1 MKIALIGASGFV
13 GKALT
18 RELLDRHHDVT
29 AIVRH
34 PEVMD
39 SEGIAAAT
47 GKGAGAVIGK
57 GIGAA
62 TGKGAG
68 DVMDEGTG
76 APAGGGGSLHPV
88 KGDVFQPDQIA
99 ALVKG
104 HDVVI
109 SAYNPGWTNPAIYE
123 EFIRGSEA
131 IQGAVKKAG
140 VKRFIVIGGGGS
152 LYVAPGVQLVDTPQF
167 PAEYKAGA
175 QGARDYLNI
184 LKKEQDLDW
193 TFFSPAILMNHGT
206 SGVRKGHYR
215 TGLDNPV
222 FDEKGQSVLSVEDLA
237 VAIVDEV
244 EKPKFIKKR
253 FTAAY

>member
-18 RELLDRHHDVT
+18 RELLDRHHEVT

-34 PEVMD
+34 PEALD
-39 SEGIAAAT
+39 SEVPGV
-47 GKGAGAVIGK
+47 GAQA
-57 GIGAA
+57 
-62 TGKGAG
+62 
-68 DVMDEGTG
+68 
-76 APAGGGGSLHPV
+76 GGGSLHV
-88 KGDVFQPDQIA
+88 AKGDVFQPDQMA

-109 SAYNPGWTNPAIYE
+109 SAYNPGFTNPAIYD
-123 EFIRGSEA
+123 EFIRGSQA
-131 IQGAVKKAG
+131 IQEAVKKAG

-152 LYVAPGVQLVDTPQF
+152 LYVAPGVQLVDTPEF
-167 PAEYKAGA
+167 PAEYKPGA
-175 QGARDYLNI
+175 LGARDYLNI

-193 TFFSPAILMNHGT
+193 TFFSPAIFMSHET

-237 VAIVDEV
+237 MAIVDEV
-244 EKPKFIKKR
+244 EKPKFLKKR

>member
-18 RELLDRHHDVT
+18 RELLDRHHEVT

-34 PEVMD
+34 PE
-39 SEGIAAAT
+39 
-47 GKGAGAVIGK
+47 KIGQSS
-57 GIGAA
+57 
-62 TGKGAG
+62 
-68 DVMDEGTG
+68 
-76 APAGGGGSLHPV
+76 PHLHSV
-88 KGDVFQPDQIA
+88 RGDVFQTEQLA
-99 ALVKG
+99 ALIKG
-104 HDVVI
+104 QDIVI

-131 IQGAVKKAG
+131 IQEAVKKAG
-140 VKRFIVIGGGGS
+140 VKRYIVIGGAGS
-152 LYVAPGVQLVDTPQF
+152 LEIAPGVQLVDTPEF

-175 QGARDYLNI
+175 LGARDYLFI
-184 LKKEQDLDW
+184 LRKEQDLDW
-193 TFFSPAILMNHGT
+193 TFFSPALLMHPGT
-206 SGVRKGHYR
+206 SGVRKGQYR

-222 FDEKGQSVLSVEDLA
+222 FDEKGQSVLSVEDVA
-237 VAIVDEV
+237 VVIVDEA

>member
-18 RELLDRHHDVT
+18 RELLDRHHEVT

-34 PEVMD
+34 PEALEAEVAGAK
-39 SEGIAAAT
+39 SG
-47 GKGAGAVIGK
+47 GGAGASSG
-57 GIGAA
+57 
-62 TGKGAG
+62 
-68 DVMDEGTG
+68 EGL
-76 APAGGGGSLHPV
+76 LHVV

-109 SAYNPGWTNPAIYE
+109 SAYNPGWTNPAIYQ
-123 EFIRGSEA
+123 EFISGSEA
-131 IQGAVKKAG
+131 IQAAVKKAG

-152 LYVAPGVQLVDTPQF
+152 LYIAPDMQLVDSPQF

-193 TFFSPAILMNHGT
+193 TFFSPAILMNHDT

-215 TGLDNPV
+215 TGLENPV
-222 FDEKGQSVLSVEDLA
+222 FDEKGQSILSVEDLA
-237 VAIVDEV
+237 MAIVDEV

>member
-18 RELLDRHHDVT
+18 RELLDRHHAVT

-34 PEVMD
+34 PEALD
-39 SEGIAAAT
+39 SE
-47 GKGAGAVIGK
+47 
-57 GIGAA
+57 
-62 TGKGAG
+62 
-68 DVMDEGTG
+68 VMRVG
-76 APAGGGGSLHPV
+76 APAGGGSLHPV

-123 EFIRGSEA
+123 EFIRGSQA
-131 IQGAVKKAG
+131 IQEAVKKAG
-140 VKRFIVIGGGGS
+140 VKRFIVIGGAGS
-152 LYVAPGVQLVDTPQF
+152 LEIAPGVQLVDTPEF
-167 PAEYKAGA
+167 PMEYKPGA
-175 QGARDYLNI
+175 LGARDYLNI
-184 LKKEQDLDW
+184 LKKEQGLDW
-193 TFFSPAILMNHGT
+193 TFVSPAILMHPGT

-215 TGLDNPV
+215 TALDNPV
-222 FDEKGQSVLSVEDLA
+222 FDEKGQSIIAVEDLA

-244 EKPKFIKKR
+244 EKPKFLKKR

>member
-18 RELLDRHHDVT
+18 RELLDRHHEVT

-34 PEVMD
+34 PEAM
-39 SEGIAAAT
+39 GLQNGGAASGDGSQGGGVSGLA
-47 GKGAGAVIGK
+47 AGA
-57 GIGAA
+57 
-62 TGKGAG
+62 
-68 DVMDEGTG
+68 
-76 APAGGGGSLHPV
+76 GSLHPV
-88 KGDVFQPDQIA
+88 KGDVFQPDHIA

-131 IQGAVKKAG
+131 IQEAVKKAG
-140 VKRFIVIGGGGS
+140 VKRLIVIGGGGS
-152 LYVAPGVQLVDTPQF
+152 LFIAPGVQLVDTPEF

-175 QGARDYLNI
+175 LGARDFLNI

-237 VAIVDEV
+237 MAIVDEV
-244 EKPKFIKKR
+244 EKPKFLKKR

>member
-18 RELLDRHHDVT
+18 RELLDRHHEVT

-34 PEVMD
+34 PE
-39 SEGIAAAT
+39 AL
-47 GKGAGAVIGK
+47 GAV
-57 GIGAA
+57 
-62 TGKGAG
+62 
-68 DVMDEGTG
+68 E
-76 APAGGGGSLHPV
+76 GGGMLHVV

-109 SAYNPGWTNPAIYE
+109 SAYNPGWTNPAIYQ
-123 EFIRGSEA
+123 EFISGSEA
-131 IQGAVKKAG
+131 IQEAVKKAG

-152 LYVAPGVQLVDTPQF
+152 LYIAPGMQLVDTPEF

-175 QGARDYLNI
+175 LGARDYLNI
-184 LKKEQDLDW
+184 LKKETDLDW

-222 FDEKGQSVLSVEDLA
+222 FDEKGQSILSVEDLA
-237 VAIVDEV
+237 MAIVDEV
-244 EKPKFIKKR
+244 EKPKFLKRR

>member
-18 RELLDRHHDVT
+18 RELLDRHHEVT

-34 PEVMD
+34 PEALD
-39 SEGIAAAT
+39 SGGAGFAT
-47 GKGAGAVIGK
+47 GNSAGAQVGK
-57 GIGAA
+57 
-62 TGKGAG
+62 
-68 DVMDEGTG
+68 
-76 APAGGGGSLHPV
+76 GSLHAV
-88 KGDVFQPDQIA
+88 RGDVFQPDQIA

-123 EFIRGSEA
+123 EFISGSEA
-131 IQGAVKKAG
+131 IQQAVKKAG
-140 VKRFIVIGGGGS
+140 VKRFIVIGGAGS
-152 LYVAPGVQLVDTPQF
+152 LEIAPGVQLVDTPEF
-167 PAEYKAGA
+167 PAEYKSGA
-175 QGARDYLNI
+175 LGARDYLNI
-184 LKKEQDLDW
+184 LKKEKELDW
-193 TFFSPAILMNHGT
+193 TFVSPAIFMHPGT

-222 FDEKGQSVLSVEDLA
+222 FDEKGQSILSVEDLA
-237 VAIVDEV
+237 MAIVDEV
-244 EKPKFIKKR
+244 EKPKFLKKR